1 MQYLIEYPMGKAKL
15 ENHMKQL
22 VLNVKYQYEDGRMSA
37 LELVHG
43 VINKLPL
50 PLLEEYTQ
58 LFFLPLVLQLANDES
73 NQCREKVG
81 EIIKLHF
88 SRLSTSVLQ
97 SLYDYAERWAKDTGG
112 GQLQRIAIQ
121 LYGLFVESRLDFMKR
136 GKKMDSLVI
145 YAKEVLN
152 SAIGDI
158 DHTSVLEAGD
168 WEIIYFCLHAIEKVG
183 EASKSLL
190 WNEPDL
196 WKSTIACLAHAHP
209 WVQLISSRI
218 IHTHFSSCTG
228 NQFEKSSNKSAAS
241 SLAKEAGLLFE
252 IVRNLCFEINSE
264 EEHQSEKITTMA
276 IKNLLWIVKLMESH
290 PHLFLN
296 DQEFEGDVSDDEDN
310 EEMTVSKNPLTWL
323 ITRLSNI
330 AKKRGVL
337 RRKAVFKAFAAIA
350 SVSDEKL
357 LENHLELM
365 IEPLNRVIVETEAR
379 DEHVAVSR
387 KHMSS
392 NFSSESEADLPRE
405 VLELLEDKVGTEKF
419 INALSSVKSKA
430 REKRES
436 RKQAIAR
443 EVINDPEK
451 AAKRKISK
459 QQKEKSRKKRRIQ
472 EKKRGRGV
480 FTSKPRL

>member
-1 MQYLIEYPMGKAKL
+1 
-15 ENHMKQL
+15 
-22 VLNVKYQYEDGRMSA
+22 
-37 LELVHG
+37 
-43 VINKLPL
+43 
-50 PLLEEYTQ
+50 
-58 LFFLPLVLQLANDES
+58 
-73 NQCREKVG
+73 
-81 EIIKLHF
+81 
-88 SRLSTSVLQ
+88 
-97 SLYDYAERWAKDTGG
+97 
-112 GQLQRIAIQ
+112 
-121 LYGLFVESRLDFMKR
+121 MKR

-183 EASKSLL
+183 EASESLL
-190 WNEPDL
+190 WNESDL

-276 IKNLLWIVKLMESH
+276 IKNLLWIVNLMESH
-290 PHLFLN
+290 PQLFLN
-296 DQEFEGDVSDDEDN
+296 DRELEGDVSGDEDDE
-310 EEMTVSKNPLTWL
+310 EMIVSKNPLTWL

-330 AKKRGVL
+330 AKKRGVF

-350 SVSDEKL
+350 SVSDEEL

-405 VLELLEDKVGTEKF
+405 VLELLEDKVGTEMF

-443 EVINDPEK
+443 EAISDPEK

-472 EKKRGRGV
+472 EKKKGRGV